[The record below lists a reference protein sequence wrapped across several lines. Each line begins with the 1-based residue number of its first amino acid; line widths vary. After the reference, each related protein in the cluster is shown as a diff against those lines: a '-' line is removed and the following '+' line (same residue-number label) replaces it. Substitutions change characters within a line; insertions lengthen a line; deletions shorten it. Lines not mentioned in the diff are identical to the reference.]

1 MTEETLLLGILAV
14 VTIIFAAGML
24 FVRDNFFAAM
34 YMSATLI
41 MVATISAF
49 FGIEPAFV
57 LIVFIFVGAIGV
69 VTVALASTYREHSE
83 NGNSLKMWLI
93 PAIVTAG
100 VIAISVYTTLGRVPV
115 GRTIAFE
122 LASFLSNPE
131 YILLVISL
139 TALGILLMLSVLKM
153 IGGADE
159 CH

>member
-69 VTVALASTYREHSE
+69 VTVALASTYRVHSE

-122 LASFLSNPE
+122 LAFFLTNPE